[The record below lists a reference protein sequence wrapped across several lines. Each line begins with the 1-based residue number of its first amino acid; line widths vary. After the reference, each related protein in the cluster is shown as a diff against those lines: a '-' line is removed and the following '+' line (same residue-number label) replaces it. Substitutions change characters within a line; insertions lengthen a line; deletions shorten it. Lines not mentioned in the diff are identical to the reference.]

1 MDEKQ
6 ESINSDVETQCV
18 ASPQRK
24 KTKKVRSYTIFAE
37 FLGFLISQKKWWLLP
52 IVLILLILG
61 VLIVVA
67 AMNPATAPFIYTLF

>member
-6 ESINSDVETQCV
+6 ESIDSNVETQGV
-18 ASPQRK
+18 ASLPK
-24 KTKKVRSYTIFAE
+24 KKSKKVRSYTIFAE